1 MAGKQLRRNSEQSRR
16 NPECSAALDERN
28 EHPIAA
34 VGLDRWLSSRLSERY
49 SLPSMIINH
58 AERAHNHNWELDP
71 VIRSLLDTDFYK
83 LLMLQ
88 FIWKHFPNTPVEWS
102 LVNRHPAAR
111 IADMINIEEFK
122 VQLQHVRGL
131 RFRKSELVWLAGNTF
146 YGRRGIFE
154 PAFLEWLEK
163 DFHLSDYQFRVRDGQ
178 IQLTFTGLWTETTMW
193 ELYALAILD
202 ELKTRAHLKTLSEF
216 GLDILYAR
224 AKTKLWGKIERLR
237 GVPGLSVADFGT
249 RRRHSFLW
257 QEYVVVAMAANLRSN
272 FIGTSNA
279 FLAHKHD
286 LEAIGTNAHEIPM
299 VVAALAENDGK
310 LRASQYKVLELWQQ
324 TYEGALRVM
333 LPDTFGTTQFLAN
346 APDWVA
352 DWTGQRVDSKDPYI
366 AGDEYIEWLKARGHD
381 PREKLLIASD
391 TLDVDA
397 ILGLHAYFAG
407 SIAPGMS
414 PGDFRSAADFEDRN
428 RWTGDRRIRFS
439 AGWGTLLTNDFR
451 GCNPNDGSGFDPI
464 GLICKVSGVEGRPAV
479 KLSDNYAKALGPPS
493 EIERYRRV
501 FGTAGIANAPLVA

>member
-1 MAGKQLRRNSEQSRR
+1 
-16 NPECSAALDERN
+16 
-28 EHPIAA
+28 
-34 VGLDRWLSSRLSERY
+34 
-49 SLPSMIINH
+49 MIINL

-88 FIWKHFPNTPVEWS
+88 FIWKHFPNTRVEWS
-102 LVNRHPAAR
+102 LVNRHPAVR
-111 IADMINIEEFK
+111 IADIIHIEEFK

-146 YGRRGIFE
+146 YGYRGIFE

-163 DFHLSDYQFRVRDGQ
+163 DFRLSDYQFRVRDGQ
-178 IQLTFTGLWTETTMW
+178 IHLTFEGPWTATTMW
-193 ELYALAILD
+193 ELYVLAILD
-202 ELKTRAHLKTLSEF
+202 ELKTRAQLKTLSEF

-224 AKTKLWGKIERLR
+224 AKTKLWSKIERLR
-237 GVPGLSVADFGT
+237 GVPELSVADFGT

-257 QEYVVVAMAANLRSN
+257 QEYVVDAMASNLGSN

-299 VVAALAENDGK
+299 VLAALANNDTELK
-310 LRASQYKVLELWQQ
+310 ASQYKVLELWQQ

-352 DWTGQRVDSKDPYI
+352 EWTGQRVDSKDPYV
-366 AGDEYIEWLKARGHD
+366 AGDEYIDWLKARGRD

-391 TLDVDA
+391 TLDVDV

-407 SIAPGMS
+407 RIAKGAVPA
-414 PGDFRSAADFEDRN
+414 DFRSAADFYDPHK
-428 RWTGDRRIRFS
+428 WTADRRIRFS

-451 GCNPNDGSGFDPI
+451 GCNPNNGTGFDPI
-464 GLICKVSGVEGRPAV
+464 GLICKVSSVEGRPAV
-479 KLSDNYAKALGPPS
+479 KLSDNYSKALGPPE

-501 FGTAGIANAPLVA
+501 FGTAGIADAPLVA

>member
-1 MAGKQLRRNSEQSRR
+1 
-16 NPECSAALDERN
+16 
-28 EHPIAA
+28 
-34 VGLDRWLSSRLSERY
+34 
-49 SLPSMIINH
+49 MIINL

-88 FIWKHFPNTPVEWS
+88 FIWKHFPKTRVEFS
-102 LVNRHPAAR
+102 LYNRHPAAR
-111 IADMINIEEFK
+111 MADLIHIEELK

-154 PAFLEWLEK
+154 PAFLEWLEN
-163 DFHLSDYQFRVRDGQ
+163 DFRLSDYHLGVRDGQ
-178 IQLTFTGLWTETTMW
+178 IHLVFDGAWPETTMW
-193 ELYALAILD
+193 ELYSLAILD
-202 ELKTRAHLKTLSEF
+202 ELKTRAQLKMLSEF
-216 GLDILYAR
+216 GLDVLYAR
-224 AKTKLWGKIERLR
+224 AKTKLWNKIERLR
-237 GVPGLSVADFGT
+237 GVPGLRVADFGT

-257 QEYVVVAMAANLRSN
+257 QEYVVVAMATNLGNN

-299 VVAALAENDGK
+299 VMAALAPDDVALK
-310 LRASQYKVLELWQQ
+310 HSQYRVLELWQQ

-333 LPDTFGTTQFLAN
+333 LPDTFGTTQFLEG
-346 APDWVA
+346 APEWVA
-352 DWTGQRVDSKDPYI
+352 DWTGQRVDSKDPYV
-366 AGDEYIEWLKARGHD
+366 AGDEYIAWLKARGRD

-391 TLDVDA
+391 TLDVDT
-397 ILGLHAYFAG
+397 ILGLHAYFGGKLAAG
-407 SIAPGMS
+407 LS
-414 PGDFRSAADFEDRN
+414 PADFRSAADFQDASK
-428 RWTGDRRIRFS
+428 WAQDRRIRFS

-451 GCNPNDGSGFDPI
+451 GCNPNDGAGFDPI
-464 GLICKVSGVEGRPAV
+464 GLICKVSTVEGKPAV
-479 KLSDNYAKALGPPS
+479 KLSDNYSKALGPAA
-493 EIERYRRV
+493 EIERYSRV